1 MPEKSYQDR
10 DVLDKLGIKPGQCV
24 AFEQT
29 GPAIDPAL
37 RQRIVER
44 TGQQAVTDDE
54 RVDLVLA
61 TFDGTGDAVALLTRW
76 RARLVPNGGIWLL
89 TAKRGQPGY
98 VDQRELIAAGQQAG
112 VVDNKICS
120 ISATTSA
127 MRFVIRKHER
137 PNEAAGRISLV

>member
-10 DVLDKLGIKPGQCV
+10 DVLDKLGIKPGQTI

-29 GPAIDPAL
+29 GGAIDPDL
-37 RQRIVER
+37 RQRIMER
-44 TGQQAVTDDE
+44 AGQHTVTDEE
-54 RVDLVLA
+54 RLDLVLA
-61 TFDGTGDAVALLTRW
+61 TYDETGDVVALLARW
-76 RARLVPNGGIWLL
+76 RARLFPNGGIWLL

-98 VDQRELIAAGQQAG
+98 VDQRSLISAGQAAG

-127 MRFVIRKHER
+127 MRFVIRKEDR
-137 PNEAAGRISLV
+137 PNVE

>member
-29 GPAIDPAL
+29 GLTIDPEL
-37 RQRIVER
+37 RQRILER
-44 TGQQAVTDDE
+44 IEQQAAIDE
-54 RVDLVLA
+54 ESVDMVLA
-61 TFDGTGDAVALLTRW
+61 TFDGTGDAVALLSRW
-76 RARLVPNGGIWLL
+76 RTRLVANGSIWLF

-120 ISATTSA
+120 ISETTSA

-137 PNEAAGRISLV
+137 PG